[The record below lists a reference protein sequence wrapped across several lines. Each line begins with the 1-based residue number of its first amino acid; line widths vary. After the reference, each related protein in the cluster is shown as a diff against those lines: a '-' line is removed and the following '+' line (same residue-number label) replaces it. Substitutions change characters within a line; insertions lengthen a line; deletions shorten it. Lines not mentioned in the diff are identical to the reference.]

1 MNKVAAWASV
11 GSDDLL
17 KIVIPLSSC
26 GLSRALAWTNRSGNY
41 GADHKATK
49 FLDSCY
55 ILHRVIIPSALS
67 GKPEEGVMMSR
78 KSSTLAL
85 LALCL
90 LGSSAAASAG
100 ESAPASD
107 DKKSTIVTDPV
118 PSGKPVTEKESQP
131 AKIVTDETPTGRSDA
146 PREKP
151 AIPSAS
157 SSATEPAAA
166 GAAPSAAQSAQSPS
180 DPMAL
185 LYSDKVAPGAFEAK
199 RQLLLSSIKV
209 AKKQNFGITSYL
221 NELSKIEDQIKQGNA
236 SPQLEAR
243 IDSIA
248 DGLTDQLKRSQILKT
263 QRPAASGGARTSYS
277 GSGGPSAPGASG
289 HRNTDA
295 IINELRQKYGDKIP
309 AGLDNNELKEKL
321 MKSDLA
327 KEYLRKFTSG
337 Q

>member
-1 MNKVAAWASV
+1 
-11 GSDDLL
+11 
-17 KIVIPLSSC
+17 
-26 GLSRALAWTNRSGNY
+26 
-41 GADHKATK
+41 
-49 FLDSCY
+49 
-55 ILHRVIIPSALS
+55 
-67 GKPEEGVMMSR
+67 MMSR

-85 LALCL
+85 FALCL
-90 LGSSAAASAG
+90 LGSSAAAHAD
-100 ESAPASD
+100 EAAPASD
-107 DKKSTIVTDPV
+107 GKKSTIVTDPV
-118 PSGKPVTEKESQP
+118 PAAKPVSESESQP
-131 AKIVTDETPTGRSDA
+131 SKIVTDETATGRA
-146 PREKP
+146 EPPQEKP
-151 AIPSAS
+151 AIPSSSSS
-157 SSATEPAAA
+157 SSAAAPAAP
-166 GAAPSAAQSAQSPS
+166 GATNAADAAKAPS

-209 AKKQNFGITSYL
+209 AKKQNFGITTYL
-221 NELSKIEDQIKQGNA
+221 NELNKIEDQIKQGNA

-263 QRPAASGGARTSYS
+263 QRPAGSGARTSYS
-277 GSGGPSAPGASG
+277 GGGGASAPGAPG

-327 KEYLRKFTSG
+327 REYLKKFTSG